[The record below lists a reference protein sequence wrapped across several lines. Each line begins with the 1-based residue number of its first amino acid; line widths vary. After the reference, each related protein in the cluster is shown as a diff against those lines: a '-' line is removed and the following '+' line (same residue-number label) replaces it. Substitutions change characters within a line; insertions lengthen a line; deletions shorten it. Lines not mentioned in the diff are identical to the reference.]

1 MGVVERST
9 GLQQMADVAIV
20 FSDSTR
26 LYWVSM
32 DAEKVKCV
40 GATTPGCRVHPTP
53 GFCRVSRGLEKAD
66 EGWDVS
72 DWRTAFSPVFVGNLA
87 DTPE

>member
-1 MGVVERST
+1 
-9 GLQQMADVAIV
+9 MADVAIV

-53 GFCRVSRGLEKAD
+53 GFCRVSRGLEKSD
-66 EGWDVS
+66 EGDVS
-72 DWRTAFSPVFVGNLA
+72 DWGTAFSPVFVGNLA

>member
-1 MGVVERST
+1 MR
-9 GLQQMADVAIV
+9 QKADVAIV

-32 DAEKVKCV
+32 DAEKMKFV

-53 GFCRVSRGLEKAD
+53 GFCRVSRGLETAD
-66 EGWDVS
+66 EGDVS
-72 DWRTAFSPVFVGNLA
+72 DWRTSFSPVFVGNLA